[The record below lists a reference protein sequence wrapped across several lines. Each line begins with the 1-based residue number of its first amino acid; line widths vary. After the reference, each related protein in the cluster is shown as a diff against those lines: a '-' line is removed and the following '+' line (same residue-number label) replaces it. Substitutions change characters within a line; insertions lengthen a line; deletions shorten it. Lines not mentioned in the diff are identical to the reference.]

1 MKLLLS
7 LSLLL
12 VAALMVA
19 ASPQRPFRPLRPL
32 RVKPVTPTPVSVKT
46 VTPTPVSSKTVT
58 PAAVPS
64 KAVTPL
70 RQASELITSTTVCV
84 QYVNAT
90 TSCRRNGRNFWIDVP
105 ILLALDDDMDT
116 DQLLSPSAVYRYAS
130 RIQLIRTNLEIV
142 LL

>member
-32 RVKPVTPTPVSVKT
+32 RVKP

-90 TSCRRNGRNFWIDVP
+90 TYCRRNGRNFWIDVP

>member
-32 RVKPVTPTPVSVKT
+32 RVKP